1 VITATFP
8 SCIRNIRLVVW
19 YIYTQ
24 PHHHPSFMEYVLTTD
39 SLAKRFGG
47 GQKAVPA
54 LQGVSISVKPGEIY
68 SLLGPN
74 GAGKTTFIKC
84 MLGIVFPSA
93 GSGYVL
99 GHPLGSLE
107 AKKKIGYLPENH
119 RYPLHLSGEQV
130 LRYFGKLSMVSSP
143 VLEERINHTLGLVG
157 MNDWRDMKVR
167 KYSKGMM
174 QRLGLAQALI
184 NDPDFVILDEP
195 TDGVDPVGRKE
206 IRDVLIHLKDQGKTI
221 FLNSHLL
228 SEVEQISDRVAILR
242 QGKVIAEGTV
252 DALTSNKDVY
262 EIHVQPEALASAESL
277 IRSAERSGDDSMLRI
292 ECTSLDELNH
302 AIDALRAGGI
312 LIKEVHA
319 SRTSLEDMFIQ
330 LIGSSDVQRAQA
342 Q

>member
-1 VITATFP
+1 
-8 SCIRNIRLVVW
+8 
-19 YIYTQ
+19 
-24 PHHHPSFMEYVLTTD
+24 MEYVLTTD

-47 GQKAVPA
+47 GEKAVPA

-99 GHPLGSLE
+99 GHPLGSIE

-130 LRYFGKLSMVSSP
+130 LRYFGKLSMVTPS
-143 VLEERINHTLGLVG
+143 VLEERITKTLSLVG
-157 MNDWRDMKVR
+157 MTDWRDMKVR

-184 NDPDFVILDEP
+184 NDPDLIILDEP

-206 IRDVLIHLKDQGKTI
+206 IRDVLIHLKQEGKTV

-228 SEVEQISDRVAILR
+228 SEVEQVSDRVAILR

-262 EIHVQPEALASAESL
+262 EIQVQPEQLDAAKT
-277 IRSAERSGDDSMLRI
+277 IVRSVGGSTDSILRI
-292 ECTSLDELNH
+292 ECTSLEELNR
-302 AIDALRAGGI
+302 AIDALRTGGV